1 MRKLNMA
8 LVAAMLVSFL
18 AHAIMGSMRLFGG
31 DSAPVA
37 AVAWVTLA
45 LAAAHVVV
53 TTVLTA
59 QTLHARRRSGAG
71 YFRDNKL
78 FWIRRISGFAILIP
92 LVMHLVIFRSANAD
106 VYRLQVFTAGR
117 MISQILLVL
126 AIALHVLTNIRPAL
140 IGLGVK
146 DTKAFTVDLLL
157 VLSVLLLMFAAA
169 FAVYY
174 VRWAAV

>member
-1 MRKLNMA
+1 
-8 LVAAMLVSFL
+8 
-18 AHAIMGSMRLFGG
+18 
-31 DSAPVA
+31 
-37 AVAWVTLA
+37 
-45 LAAAHVVV
+45 
-53 TTVLTA
+53 
-59 QTLHARRRSGAG
+59 
-71 YFRDNKL
+71 
-78 FWIRRISGFAILIP
+78 
-92 LVMHLVIFRSANAD
+92 MHLVFFRSANAD

-146 DTKAFTVDLLL
+146 DTKAFAVDLLL

>member
-8 LVAAMLVSFL
+8 LVAAMLAAFL

-45 LAAAHVVV
+45 LAAAHVVI
-53 TTVLTA
+53 TAVLTA
-59 QTLHARRRSGAG
+59 QTLHARHRSGAG
-71 YFRDNKL
+71 YFKDNKL
-78 FWIRRISGFAILIP
+78 FWVRRISGFAILIP

-117 MISQILLVL
+117 MVSQILLVL
-126 AIALHVLTNIRPAL
+126 AIALHVLTNIKPAL
-140 IGLGVK
+140 IGLGVT
-146 DTKAFTVDLLL
+146 DTKAFAVDLLL
-157 VLSVLLLMFAAA
+157 VLSVLLLLFAAA

>member
-1 MRKLNMA
+1 MRKLNMV
-8 LVAAMLVSFL
+8 LVAGMLAAFL

-31 DSAPVA
+31 SAAPTA
-37 AVAWVTLA
+37 AVAWAALSLA
-45 LAAAHVVV
+45 GAHVII

-71 YFRDNKL
+71 YFKDNKL
-78 FWIRRISGFAILIP
+78 FWVRRLSGFAVIIP

-106 VYRLQVFTAGR
+106 IYRLQAFTAGR

-140 IGLGVK
+140 ISFGVK
-146 DTKAFTVDLLL
+146 DGKAFFVDFLL
-157 VLSVLLLMFAAA
+157 VLSVLLLMFIAA

-174 VRWAAV
+174 VRWAAI